1 LKTTL
6 SIIIPVFNEKNTI
19 EKIVDLI
26 IKLKS
31 IKKQII
37 VIDDYSTD
45 GSREI
50 IKKKLKKKVNK
61 IILQKR
67 NFGKGYAIKSAQRFI
82 NGEYTIIQDADLEYN
97 PKDYKKILTKMKKDN
112 LDILYGSRVLGK
124 KRYLSKNFTSKL
136 RIFFNH
142 ILTEITNLLYNQKL
156 TDAHT
161 CYKIFKSKIFKKII
175 LNEKDF
181 AFCPEITSIYSKLSY
196 RIPEIPIRYK
206 GRTYEEGKKISLK
219 DGFRALFVLV
229 KYKFTK

>member
-1 LKTTL
+1 MKTTL

-161 CYKIFKSKIFKKII
+161 CYKIFKSKIFKK
-175 LNEKDF
+175 NYFE
-181 AFCPEITSIYSKLSY
+181 
-196 RIPEIPIRYK
+196 
-206 GRTYEEGKKISLK
+206 
-219 DGFRALFVLV
+219 
-229 KYKFTK
+229 